1 MTSMQADREQ
11 LILDHLPQVR
21 WIAANI
27 HERLPA
33 SISQE
38 DLVSTGIVGLIQ
50 AIDRFDPSRN
60 ASLRT
65 YAEIRIRGAILD
77 SIRGLDGIDPHK
89 RKRVRLV
96 ESAILKLQQRKGSAP
111 GEEEIAAELGL
122 SLNEYQT
129 WLTELRGVNL
139 GSLDSSGS
147 ESDPGLI
154 AYLADPH
161 SEDPFVVIQ
170 REEMKAILA
179 EGVSTL
185 PDSEKLVLD
194 LYFRQELT
202 LAEIGRVLNIHFTR
216 ASQIKVQ
223 AVLRL
228 RSFVDLRLRKR
239 RTPVR
244 G

>member
-1 MTSMQADREQ
+1 MQADREQ

-21 WIAANI
+21 WIAASI

-96 ESAILKLQQRKGSAP
+96 ESAILKLQQDKGSAP
-111 GEEEIAAELGL
+111 GEDEIAAELGL
-122 SLNEYQT
+122 SLSEYQT
-129 WLTELRGVNL
+129 WLTDLRGVNL
-139 GSLDSSGS
+139 GSLDSPGSGS
-147 ESDPGLI
+147 DSDAGLI
-154 AYLADPH
+154 SYLADPH
-161 SEDPFVVIQ
+161 TEDPVVVIE
-170 REEMKAILA
+170 RDEMRAMLT
-179 EGVSTL
+179 EGIGTL
-185 PDSEKLVLD
+185 PEPEKLVLD

-202 LAEIGRVLNIHFTR
+202 LAEIGRVLDIHFTR

-228 RSFVDLRLRKR
+228 RSVIELRLMKR
-239 RTPVR
+239 RMP
-244 G
+244 GKG